1 MKHRYYYQRLQI
13 VQPLFEQFC
22 VECRRS
28 CNNQQVAVR
37 LIRNYGM
44 NIACGMKKEFG
55 ISELKTYELLMK

>member
-44 NIACGMKKEFG
+44 NIACGMKKNLVYL
-55 ISELKTYELLMK
+55 S